1 MSSITII
8 DYGHGNLKSVFRALE
23 NIGQKSNISSDPSEI
38 VKSDKL
44 ILPGVGAFE
53 SGIKS
58 LEKMCLLDPILDF
71 LKKGNPLLGICLGM
85 QLLFTKGKE
94 HGNNNGINII
104 PGTVDLISN
113 KKKNGEIRKVP
124 HVGWGNLKK
133 MDNSIEWKN
142 TCLENIKENDFVYFT
157 HSYAPNVENN
167 KYILALTDYDE
178 CLIPAAVKKDNVTG
192 LQFHPEKSGKTGLK
206 ILEDFSKL

>member
-1 MSSITII
+1 MSSITIV

-23 NIGQKSNISSDPSEI
+23 NIGQKSNITSDSRAI

-44 ILPGVGAFE
+44 ILPGVGAFG
-53 SGIKS
+53 SGITS
-58 LEKMCLLDPILDF
+58 LEKMCLLDPLLEF
-71 LKKGNPLLGICLGM
+71 LKKGNPILGICLGM
-85 QLLFTKGKE
+85 QLLFTESKE
-94 HGNNNGINII
+94 HGDYQGINII

-113 KKKNGEIRKVP
+113 KKKNSEIRKVP
-124 HVGWGNLKK
+124 HVGWGKLKK
-133 MDNSIEWKN
+133 TSNSSEWKN
-142 TCLENIKENDFVYFT
+142 TCLENIKENDYVYFT
-157 HSYAPNVENN
+157 HSYMPIIENY
-167 KYILALTDYDE
+167 KYILALTDYEE